1 MSAASVTVLPRRTPP
16 NILVV
21 EGDARLR
28 CLVSDELRAISFKV
42 VEAGSAR
49 EALTVLDAVRIDL
62 LLLDLDLEPTGSGWE
77 VVHRLNGNQPPTW
90 IIGASSTMDSA
101 EKLEGLGLAIRKPYP
116 ISQVVDLVTRSL
128 NWPQTP
134 EAWP

>member
-28 CLVSDELRAISFKV
+28 CLVSDELRAMSFKV
-42 VEAGSAR
+42 VEASSIK

-62 LLLDLDLEPTGSGWE
+62 LFLDLDLQPAGSAWE
-77 VVHRLNGNQPPTW
+77 VVHRLHGHQPPTC
-90 IIGASSTMDSA
+90 IIGSSCAMETM
-101 EKLEGLGLAIRKPYP
+101 EKLEGLGLSIRKPYP
-116 ISQVVDLVTRSL
+116 IPQAVTLITRSL
-128 NWPQTP
+128 NWPQAP
-134 EAWP
+134 EA